1 MDYLLLILGF
11 ATLIIGGEF
20 LVKGAVGL
28 AIKANISKPD
38 FLIFKRMIRY
48 SWPILIAGLA
58 FIINET
64 IDKLSIHVKFADE
77 SICIGDQSLK
87 NS

>member
-28 AIKANISKPD
+28 AIKANIPD
-38 FLIFKRMIRY
+38 KIKELTTM
-48 SWPILIAGLA
+48 
-58 FIINET
+58 FI
-64 IDKLSIHVKFADE
+64 
-77 SICIGDQSLK
+77 
-87 NS
+87 